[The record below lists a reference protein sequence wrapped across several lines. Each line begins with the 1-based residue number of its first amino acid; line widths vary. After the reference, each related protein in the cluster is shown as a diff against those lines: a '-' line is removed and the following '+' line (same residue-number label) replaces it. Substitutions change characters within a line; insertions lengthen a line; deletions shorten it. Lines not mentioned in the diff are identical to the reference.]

1 MFIGSKPKDLFPR
14 QNKAAADFYRRQQQ
28 KRIQAQ
34 GPYLVQR
41 SFRRNEGTT
50 DYATIPE
57 VTLAGHFV
65 IEFDLLVT
73 SFAGGV
79 KVMDGGTDGG
89 ADRLDVNITALG
101 LFDVRDYFKSYV
113 NGVAGASVVLNQLN
127 KIRIV
132 RDASDANQSTRFLDI
147 LLARVN
153 NTGNNLPGILA
164 NLKIWDNG
172 TLIRDYPLDDNSD
185 ILRNRATVLGVE
197 LVVNGGFSDESGWS
211 LGDGWSISGGA
222 AYCDGSQAADTILSQ
237 AVSAPIGDY
246 LIEIDT
252 GNISAVDVKSIFFGG
267 VKFNSSGITSAGK
280 SRFLGTTINSDNL
293 AIIGN
298 SSFIGS
304 VDNISIRQAD
314 GYGTVVNGNADDW
327 GLFQQQTTGEW
338 LGQELVTQQVWE
350 SPFSIGSEWTFSN
363 NQWTLNGTGILS
375 PLTLISTDNQPD
387 VLRLT
392 TDVVSISGA
401 ALAVTDG
408 AASVLEK
415 TSTGTYSDDID
426 KATYSRQLYKRNG
439 GAVTAVINKPSI
451 KEVLNVS

>member
-1 MFIGSKPKDLFPR
+1 M
-14 QNKAAADFYRRQQQ
+14 
-28 KRIQAQ
+28 
-34 GPYLVQR
+34 
-41 SFRRNEGTT
+41 
-50 DYATIPE
+50 
-57 VTLAGHFV
+57 
-65 IEFDLLVT
+65 
-73 SFAGGV
+73 
-79 KVMDGGTDGG
+79 
-89 ADRLDVNITALG
+89 
-101 LFDVRDYFKSYV
+101 
-113 NGVAGASVVLNQLN
+113 
-127 KIRIV
+127 
-132 RDASDANQSTRFLDI
+132 
-147 LLARVN
+147 
-153 NTGNNLPGILA
+153 
-164 NLKIWDNG
+164 
-172 TLIRDYPLDDNSD
+172 
-185 ILRNRATVLGVE
+185 LGVE

-252 GNISAVDVKSIFFGG
+252 GNISAGDVKSIFFGG